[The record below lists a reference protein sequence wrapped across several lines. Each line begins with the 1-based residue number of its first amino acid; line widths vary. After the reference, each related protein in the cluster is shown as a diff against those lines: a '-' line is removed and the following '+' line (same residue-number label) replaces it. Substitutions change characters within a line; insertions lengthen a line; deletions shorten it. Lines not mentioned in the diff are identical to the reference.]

1 MWNRYID
8 MCGEIDEEITV
19 PELVKEGSL
28 CPHQD
33 YVYFNYPTSEE
44 TKEIRA
50 FEDKSHKLL
59 EELMNDIT
67 FQKTIQTHTCLFQ
80 QPDLDTLLDKPQY
93 LSAVLIFLEEKG
105 LSYPKQYQE
114 ILGYQKLEKM
124 SLKWMEILLQ
134 GLLFDDHDSYAISE
148 EYQEQ
153 LLKRLKSQGFIE
165 KNQVL
170 LQMNQ
175 AIEKML
181 VKSVGK
187 CESIKDIVFHE
198 YGCLKQNLRLLIL
211 TDYIRKEYEK
221 AIGNETMDVHNL
233 GVLPFF
239 ELLRREA
246 LTLHQD
252 IKLGVLC
259 GTMVIIPKHAK
270 ERLTQMIDHPSQ
282 LSFDSVGCI
291 DEYVKVNI
299 HGDQH
304 FIVDA
309 VSQLF
314 EEGYMQVLIGTKSL
328 LGEGWDSPCVNTLIL
343 ASFVGSFMLSNQMRG
358 RAIRTFIKDPQK
370 TSHIWHL
377 VCVDPQMAKSIQGLE
392 ASQDFQTLS
401 RRMEHF
407 LGLHYQNDVIE
418 NGIERLTAIRYPLT
432 KHNIKITNK
441 EMFKLSQDR
450 TLLKQR
456 WDRSLAVYDQIEV
469 VDENQVQEKMI
480 TAVILNDA
488 IRKLIILIVGGL
500 LGMVLMMVFIP
511 LTGVQNIF
519 VFLMMGLYLGI
530 FLIGIG
536 LVSKKVI
543 MYKNPLARLKICGD
557 GILNALRATNQ
568 LESYQC
574 LVKTELVGV
583 YHVIYLAG
591 GTGHDK
597 TLFAKCVYEFFDAI
611 DNQRYI
617 LYQPIKQNQM
627 DGYFVI
633 PEIFS
638 KRKEDAEIF
647 AQYMRNY
654 IGKYQAIYT
663 RSLEG
668 RKILLKGRIK
678 ALANK
683 QDRIVS
689 KKKVKGALE

>member
-1 MWNRYID
+1 

>member
-134 GLLFDDHDSYAISE
+134 GLLFDDHDSYVISE

>member
-1 MWNRYID
+1 

-28 CPHQD
+28 YPHQD

>member
-456 WDRSLAVYDQIEV
+456 WDRSLAVYDPIEV

>member
-1 MWNRYID
+1 
-8 MCGEIDEEITV
+8 
-19 PELVKEGSL
+19 
-28 CPHQD
+28 
-33 YVYFNYPTSEE
+33 
-44 TKEIRA
+44 
-50 FEDKSHKLL
+50 
-59 EELMNDIT
+59 
-67 FQKTIQTHTCLFQ
+67 
-80 QPDLDTLLDKPQY
+80 
-93 LSAVLIFLEEKG
+93 
-105 LSYPKQYQE
+105 
-114 ILGYQKLEKM
+114 
-124 SLKWMEILLQ
+124 
-134 GLLFDDHDSYAISE
+134 
-148 EYQEQ
+148 
-153 LLKRLKSQGFIE
+153 
-165 KNQVL
+165 
-170 LQMNQ
+170 
-175 AIEKML
+175 
-181 VKSVGK
+181 
-187 CESIKDIVFHE
+187 
-198 YGCLKQNLRLLIL
+198 
-211 TDYIRKEYEK
+211 
-221 AIGNETMDVHNL
+221 MDVHNL

-418 NGIERLTAIRYPLT
+418 NGIERLTAIHYPLS

-543 MYKNPLARLKICGD
+543 MYKNPLARLKICSD

>member
-198 YGCLKQNLRLLIL
+198 YGCLKKNLRLLIL

>member
-1 MWNRYID
+1 M
-8 MCGEIDEEITV
+8 
-19 PELVKEGSL
+19 
-28 CPHQD
+28 
-33 YVYFNYPTSEE
+33 
-44 TKEIRA
+44 
-50 FEDKSHKLL
+50 
-59 EELMNDIT
+59 
-67 FQKTIQTHTCLFQ
+67 
-80 QPDLDTLLDKPQY
+80 
-93 LSAVLIFLEEKG
+93 
-105 LSYPKQYQE
+105 
-114 ILGYQKLEKM
+114 
-124 SLKWMEILLQ
+124 
-134 GLLFDDHDSYAISE
+134 
-148 EYQEQ
+148 
-153 LLKRLKSQGFIE
+153 
-165 KNQVL
+165 
-170 LQMNQ
+170 
-175 AIEKML
+175 
-181 VKSVGK
+181 
-187 CESIKDIVFHE
+187 
-198 YGCLKQNLRLLIL
+198 
-211 TDYIRKEYEK
+211 
-221 AIGNETMDVHNL
+221 
-233 GVLPFF
+233 
-239 ELLRREA
+239 
-246 LTLHQD
+246 
-252 IKLGVLC
+252 
-259 GTMVIIPKHAK
+259 
-270 ERLTQMIDHPSQ
+270 
-282 LSFDSVGCI
+282 
-291 DEYVKVNI
+291 
-299 HGDQH
+299 
-304 FIVDA
+304 
-309 VSQLF
+309 
-314 EEGYMQVLIGTKSL
+314 
-328 LGEGWDSPCVNTLIL
+328 
-343 ASFVGSFMLSNQMRG
+343 
-358 RAIRTFIKDPQK
+358 
-370 TSHIWHL
+370 
-377 VCVDPQMAKSIQGLE
+377 
-392 ASQDFQTLS
+392 
-401 RRMEHF
+401 
-407 LGLHYQNDVIE
+407 IE
-418 NGIERLTAIRYPLT
+418 NGIERLTAIHYPLT

-500 LGMVLMMVFIP
+500 LGMVLMMAFLP

-519 VFLMMGLYLGI
+519 AFLMMGLYLGI

-617 LYQPIKQNQM
+617 LYQPTKQNQM